1 MKKRTLM
8 FLMLCSSV
16 FGFAQQKTNEYT
28 SANPTGTAAQQDIV
42 KLSNLYGLS
51 ALQVQD
57 IAVIQQNKYANLAIL
72 NSLKKSNFD
81 AYYEQYELLREGVAT
96 GVYAVLEESQR
107 KIYRAEM
114 EKALGERLVLQSQ
127 LSKAG
132 HSDLEVKKALVEL
145 KF

>member
-1 MKKRTLM
+1 MKKITLL
-8 FLMLCSSV
+8 FLMMSLAV
-16 FGFAQQKTNEYT
+16 LGFAQQKP
-28 SANPTGTAAQQDIV
+28 NPYASVNPALTAAQQDIV

-57 IAVIQQNKYANLAIL
+57 IAVIQQNKHANLAIL
-72 NSLKKSNFD
+72 NPLKTSDFN
-81 AYYEQYELLREGVAT
+81 AYYEQYELLREGVET
-96 GVYAVLEESQR
+96 GVYAVLEDNQR
-107 KIYRAEM
+107 EIYRREM

-132 HSDLEVKKALVEL
+132 QPALDVKKALAEL